1 METPKFVWTI
11 IIIIIIGIIFQ
22 IPSHNETVYK
32 GKMVLL
38 NVFGKIYIIEST
50 QF

>member
-1 METPKFVWTI
+1 METPQFLWTI
-11 IIIIIIGIIFQ
+11 IIIIIGFIFQ

-38 NVFGKIYIIEST
+38 NVFGKNI
-50 QF
+50 